1 MLILKCNFVVQ
12 HLPTYYMQHHSTDV
26 IVIGAGPCG
35 LFAAFEA
42 GLLKWHTH
50 LIDYLP
56 MPGGQCS
63 EIYPKKPIYDIP
75 GYPTIL
81 AGELVSNLIRQIEPF
96 HPKFTLG
103 ERAES
108 VEKLDHGSFKVTTT
122 KGSVIEGKTIVLA
135 GGLGCFEPRKP
146 AIANIL
152 DFEDHGVEYIIK
164 DPEVYR
170 GKRVVVGG
178 GGDSALD
185 WTILLADIASEV
197 TLVHRSKS
205 FRAAPDSVAKA
216 QQLADKRKIKVL
228 TDGQVTDLHGNGI
241 LKGVTI
247 SFADGNAEVLKADHY
262 LPMFGLSPKLGP
274 IATWGLQIDKNA
286 VTVDPQTLMTSVEG
300 IYAVGDIA
308 EYPNK
313 LKLILCGFHESAVAL
328 NFEYQRLHPEKKH
341 IVKYTTVTGITELN

>member
-1 MLILKCNFVVQ
+1 MLAEKRNFVAYSLSN
-12 HLPTYYMQHHSTDV
+12 HFMQYHTTDV

-56 MPGGQCS
+56 MPGGQCA

-75 GYPTIL
+75 GHPTIL
-81 AGELVSNLIRQIEPF
+81 AGELVSNLLRQIEPF

-103 ERAES
+103 ERAEAL
-108 VEKLDHGSFKVTTT
+108 EKLEDGSFKLTTSAGT
-122 KGSVIEGKTIVLA
+122 VIVGKTVVLA

-146 AIANIL
+146 AIENII

-164 DPEVYR
+164 DPELYR
-170 GKRVVVGG
+170 GKKVVIGG

-185 WTILLADIASEV
+185 WTILLADIAADV

-205 FRAAPDSVAKA
+205 FKAAPDSVAKA
-216 QQLADKRKIKVL
+216 QQLAENNKIHLL
-228 TDGQVTDLHGNGI
+228 TDGQVTNLHGNGI

-247 SFADGNAEVLKADHY
+247 TYANGNAEELNADYY

-274 IATWGLQIDKNA
+274 IATWGLQIEKNA
-286 VTVDPQTLMTSVEG
+286 VLVNPQTLMTTVEG

-308 EYPNK
+308 DYPNK
-313 LKLILCGFHESAVAL
+313 LKLILCGFHEAAMAL
-328 NFEYQRLHPEKKH
+328 NYEYQRLHPEKKH
-341 IVKYTTVTGITELN
+341 VMKYTTVTGITELD